1 MSFGSNTRAWHYPGS
16 LVPSPLPFSF
26 PRVKV
31 NLVSACLAS
40 PVGNLLP
47 GSRAPAW
54 LGAKL
59 ALASISLCISGNR
72 LFHQHLFQEGVCL
85 DFNRCQPRQ
94 GVFFHQCVLPETKY
108 FERPFSLKK
117 VGKGKWNCRGYP
129 NTAPSPDPEQVSSS
143 CTASRERSLPVSAAR
158 AAPSLRG
165 MCSDSAALLAQL
177 RPIVRPGPGLG
188 RSCRSPARSCPFVR
202 ASAAGSACGPRESLL
217 PNPDSPALH
226 TASTSSEIE
235 TVRKLVVSP
244 RNHSLGFFFF
254 LLFVWVFFF

>member
-1 MSFGSNTRAWHYPGS
+1 M
-16 LVPSPLPFSF
+16 PFSF

-31 NLVSACLAS
+31 NLVSACLAF

-117 VGKGKWNCRGYP
+117 VGKGKWNCKGYP
-129 NTAPSPDPEQVSSS
+129 NAAPSPDPEQVSSS

-188 RSCRSPARSCPFVR
+188 PQLPEPGPILPLCASERCGQRLR
-202 ASAAGSACGPRESLL
+202 AEGISAPQS
-217 PNPDSPALH
+217 
-226 TASTSSEIE
+226 
-235 TVRKLVVSP
+235 
-244 RNHSLGFFFF
+244 
-254 LLFVWVFFF
+254 